1 MKYKQQ
7 EDQCFPNFSSVKEPL
22 KQFFIFTGNPNYEKV
37 HRSGNV
43 DEVGWNLSIDTFL
56 SRIFNDKEFLR
67 LYKIILQ
74 KIVECSCFLCYLIFL
89 ITNYHITE
97 N

>member
-43 DEVGWNLSIDTFL
+43 DEVG
-56 SRIFNDKEFLR
+56 
-67 LYKIILQ
+67 
-74 KIVECSCFLCYLIFL
+74 
-89 ITNYHITE
+89 
-97 N
+97 